1 MLNQKCITHAMFYED
16 SLQPYSTTGGGGG
29 REVTFI
35 LLDGELGS
43 KVSSQNRHC

>member
-1 MLNQKCITHAMFYED
+1 MLNQKCITGMFYED

-29 REVTFI
+29 RGEFTFI
-35 LLDGELGS
+35 LLDRELGS